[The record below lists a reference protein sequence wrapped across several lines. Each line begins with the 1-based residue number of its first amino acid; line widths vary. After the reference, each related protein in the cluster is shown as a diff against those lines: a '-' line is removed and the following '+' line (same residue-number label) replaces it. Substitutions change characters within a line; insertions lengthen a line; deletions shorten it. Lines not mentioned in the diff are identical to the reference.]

1 MPNNDAVIGA
11 ISVEITVEINVTV
24 VLAPLTNGITTSK
37 VFIPILSNNNNNVIV
52 TDYTKNFYFYKIELN

>member
-37 VFIPILSNNNNNVIV
+37 VFIPILSNNRI
-52 TDYTKNFYFYKIELN
+52 IM